1 MALLPNTSSFR
12 PLPENQ
18 KPGDPIRAKDAA
30 ETNRTVN
37 ALVQG
42 VAPARR
48 FVRSA
53 ATGSGS
59 SIACIVVSV
68 HKDHLVCTRKGSGTP
83 IMVARPLAARSPASE
98 VIFGQTWTYTYTDI
112 VQATTPPSGYMARTA
127 TSGAQSEEQI
137 VLRPYTAGGEIRA
150 GRVLGGTGVPEADT
164 YEEIHT
170 DRTWYRKVA
179 AA

>member
-1 MALLPNTSSFR
+1 MAAQTFANNGTLTPW
-12 PLPENQ
+12 
-18 KPGDPIRAKDAA
+18 KDGDP
-30 ETNRTVN
+30 V
-37 ALVQG
+37 
-42 VAPARR
+42 
-48 FVRSA
+48 SA
-53 ATGSGS
+53 AHLNEPVEALNRKSQRPPFQVSDPIVGSGS

-83 IMVARPLAARSPASE
+83 IMVARPLAARSPATE
-98 VIFGQTWTYTYTDI
+98 TIKGQTFNYTYTD
-112 VQATTPPSGYMARTA
+112 VVLVTTPPSGYQARTA
-127 TSGAQSEEQI
+127 ISFPNTTTQEEQI
-137 VLRPYTAGGEIRA
+137 VLREYVAGGEIRA